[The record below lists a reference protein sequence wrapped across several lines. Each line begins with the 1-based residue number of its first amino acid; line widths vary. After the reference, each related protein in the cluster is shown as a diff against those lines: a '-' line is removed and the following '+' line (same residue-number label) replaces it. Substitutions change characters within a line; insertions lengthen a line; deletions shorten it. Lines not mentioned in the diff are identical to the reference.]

1 MKWTARIVVLVVA
14 VVLIAGIANVMRTK
28 PLDVDTSLVTRA
40 PFEQTV
46 VDDGIARVR
55 ERYTVSAPLAGTL
68 ARIDLHEG
76 DAVEPG
82 TVLAR
87 LLPLP
92 SPLLDPRSREVAERR
107 VASAVDAQRQAE
119 ATVERAGAAADQ
131 AQREL
136 ARIRKLSSAGAVPVA
151 ELDRANA
158 DARMRDAERASARF
172 AAKVA
177 QHDVEQARAALETF
191 APGARNSAPFAVTS
205 PVHGQVLHVLHQSE
219 GAVTAGTPLL
229 EIGDPQALELAVD
242 VLSQDAVAICPGMSA
257 RVVHWGGNTTL
268 AAKVRRTEPAAFV
281 KTSALGVEEHRV
293 NVLLDLES
301 GGGEWQAL
309 GDGFAVEVEVIVWS
323 QPDVLQVPT
332 SALFRHGA
340 GWAAFAVDGGRA
352 RMREVQIG
360 HRGPLVTE
368 IVGGLA
374 ASETVIVHPSASVRD
389 GASVRSR

>member
-1 MKWTARIVVLVVA
+1 MKWTFRIVVLVIA
-14 VVLIAGIANVMRTK
+14 AALIAGIVNVMRTK
-28 PLDVDTSLVTRA
+28 PLDVDTSVVTRA

-68 ARIDLHEG
+68 ARIELHEG

-82 TVLAR
+82 AVLAC

-92 SPLLDPRSREVAERR
+92 SPLLDPRARDVAEKRL
-107 VASAVDAQRQAE
+107 AAAVDAQRQAE
-119 ATVERAGAAADQ
+119 ATVDRAVAAADV

-136 ARIRKLSSAGAVPVA
+136 ARVRKLSAADAVPMA
-151 ELDRANA
+151 ELDRASA
-158 DARMRDAERASARF
+158 DARMRDAELESARF

-177 QHDVEQARAALETF
+177 QHEVEQARAALETF
-191 APGARNSAPFAVTS
+191 APGARNTTPFAVTS

-219 GAVTAGTPLL
+219 GAIAAGAALL
-229 EIGDPQALELAVD
+229 EIGDPRALELAVD
-242 VLSQDAVAICPGMSA
+242 VLSQDAVAISPAMSA

-268 AAKVRRTEPAAFV
+268 AAKVRRVEPAAFV

-301 GGGEWQAL
+301 SGEQWQAL
-309 GDGFAVEVEVIVWS
+309 GDGFAVEVEIVVWS
-323 QPDVLQVPT
+323 RPDVLQVPT
-332 SALFRHGA
+332 SALFRHGT

-352 RMREVQIG
+352 RLRDVQVG
-360 HRGPLVTE
+360 HRGPLATE
-368 IVGGLA
+368 IAGGLA
-374 ASETVIVHPSASVRD
+374 AGETVIVHPSASVHD